1 MITHIRSADMAFGA
15 NKPTM
20 DTPQVSDLPAS
31 ATPATLLDDVLRRA
45 PENLARAAISV
56 LEVALADEAKAPF
69 VARALGAVTHIAEQ
83 STKRSL
89 LGAAGAASETL
100 ALLQAIDQPDVLAEL
115 EEDDP
120 LIAARIRGAMAK
132 RRLLSE
138 EGGVC
143 SAAELGQMLG
153 GLSRQAIDKR
163 RQKKKLLALDL
174 GRHGYGYPLWQV
186 HDGAVLPGLEVVL
199 DVLRECDSWTRVGF
213 FLSPNSWLGGETPL
227 AELRRGEV
235 DRVVATAEMF
245 IG

>member
-1 MITHIRSADMAFGA
+1 MAFGA
-15 NKPTM
+15 QQPTI
-20 DTPQVSDLPAS
+20 DTSQVSGPPAS
-31 ATPATLLDDVLRRA
+31 ASPATLLDDVLRRA
-45 PENLARAAISV
+45 PENLARAAIGV

-69 VARALGAVTHIAEQ
+69 VARALGAVMHITER

-100 ALLQAIDQPDVLAEL
+100 VLLQALDQPDVLAEL
-115 EEDDP
+115 EVDDP

-132 RRLLSE
+132 QRLLRE

-163 RQKKKLLALDL
+163 RKQGKMLALDL

-186 HDGAVLPGLEVVL
+186 HDGTALPGLEVVL
-199 DVLRECDSWTRVGF
+199 DVLRTCDPWTQVSF
-213 FLSPNSWLGGETPL
+213 FLSSNSWLGGKTPL

-245 IG
+245 VG